1 MSCRKRKTVPF
12 FTFTLTDSTFRL
24 IFLYMLTAANK
35 NVKLQL
41 LFSMGVKD
49 VQTLMANT
57 RISRASAYRKIA
69 ALKKN
74 IKLERKK
81 GRISTADHKSIV
93 QTARKNAT
101 ESSSVI
107 SNKLSKRR
115 KVNVSARTVQRY
127 LKKSGYQKKLPKKS
141 PNLTKEQ
148 MEKRVTFC
156 REMSGYSFENVFIT
170 DECCFYLHRN
180 TLKHWCKA
188 NKRLYKKMPKF
199 SPSIMVWGLSLQK
212 GFIYQLFLGM

>member
-1 MSCRKRKTVPF
+1 MSCRKRKTPPF

-81 GRISTADHKSIV
+81 GSGRPRKISTADHKSIV
-93 QTARKNAT
+93 QTARKNPT

-127 LKKSGYQKKLPKKS
+127 LKKSGYQKKA
-141 PNLTKEQ
+141 T
-148 MEKRVTFC
+148 
-156 REMSGYSFENVFIT
+156 
-170 DECCFYLHRN
+170 
-180 TLKHWCKA
+180 
-188 NKRLYKKMPKF
+188 
-199 SPSIMVWGLSLQK
+199 QK
-212 GFIYQLFLGM
+212 VA